1 MIMLLSI
8 VYASSISLGSSDV
21 AQIGGTGQVNV
32 IGPGTVDNVKWVLTT
47 SPSFKVSGVEIT

>member
-1 MIMLLSI
+1 MLLSI

-47 SPSFKVSGVEIT
+47 SPPFKVSGVEIT